1 MTTKNAAHREPM
13 SEAEALRIDL
23 EVTRQ
28 HLAHTVQELS
38 RQLNVPRRVK
48 DSAGQAGRRIQ
59 GRVKEMPSVGRR
71 YPKAAATAGGAMVLG
86 VGAAAWMARRH
97 K

>member
-13 SEAEALRIDL
+13 SETEALRIDL

-59 GRVKEMPSVGRR
+59 GRMKEMPSVGRR
-71 YPKAAATAGGAMVLG
+71 HPKAAAAAGGAMALG